1 MNAGS
6 TYQFW
11 IPGELAYGPHGS
23 PPTIPP
29 NATLVFEVEL
39 LSFK

>member
-1 MNAGS
+1 MCIRDR
-6 TYQFW
+6 YEFW
-11 IPGELAYGPHGS
+11 IPAELGWGPQGS

-29 NATLVFEVEL
+29 NAVVYFEVEL